1 MQLHRLKIL
10 SDSDILQIHEASLR
24 VLSETGIVV
33 GSEKVLKLL
42 AQAGT
47 RVDFQKKIVKIP
59 RQLIEKTLTSL
70 PSQITLYNTRS
81 KQPVF
86 TLNGASSHMVAG
98 SDAVFFLD
106 FETGEHRLIT
116 NADVTQFTRIADA
129 LENIDMVG
137 CAGMPQDVPRKAAAL
152 YGAETVFNNTEKPL
166 VFPHEAPEITRA
178 VFDIAR
184 VISEE
189 EDLSKHPVLICE
201 LSPTAPL
208 SWTSGAV
215 DALIETAKCRV
226 PCIILPEPYAGV
238 TAPLTLAGLLTVHNA
253 EFLSSVVI
261 SQLVNKGTPIIY
273 GQAWTT
279 FDMKTANVLLAS
291 PESSLLKIAGKQL
304 AEFYKIPAFSTG
316 FNSDA
321 PCLDIQDGW
330 ENAISGFA
338 VLYSEMDLIADFGLT
353 NTCLI
358 ASNEELVINNEILG
372 ILRRIKRGI
381 DVSPETIAM
390 DVIHKVGPKGN
401 YLMEEHTLKYLRT
414 GEHWEP
420 IISNHLNYE
429 TWIKKGALDARK
441 NAKERAKQIL
451 KIHTPKSLDES
462 KQKEIKLILKKF
474 ESEVK

>member
-116 NADVTQFTRIADA
+116 KADVAQFTRIADA

-166 VFPHEAPEITRA
+166 VFPHETPEITRA

-184 VISEE
+184 VVSEE

-238 TAPLTLAGLLTVHNA
+238 TAPLTLAGLLTVHN
-253 EFLSSVVI
+253 
-261 SQLVNKGTPIIY
+261 
-273 GQAWTT
+273 
-279 FDMKTANVLLAS
+279 
-291 PESSLLKIAGKQL
+291 

-390 DVIHKVGPKGN
+390 NVIHKVGPKGN

-451 KIHTPKSLDES
+451 KIHTPKSLDEN
-462 KQKEIKLILKKF
+462 KQKEIKHILKKF